1 MEKLSFEE
9 NLNKLEE
16 LVKRLESG
24 DNSLDEAVKLYQE
37 GIALAKVCHEELK
50 QAEEVIVKLMDS
62 NELVDFNKEK

>member
-1 MEKLSFEE
+1 MSKLSFEE

-16 LVKRLESG
+16 LVKKLESG
-24 DNSLDEAVKLYQE
+24 ENSLDEAVKLYQE

>member
-1 MEKLSFEE
+1 MEKISFEE

-16 LVKRLESG
+16 LVKKLESG

-62 NELVDFNKEK
+62 NDLVDFNKEK

>member
-24 DNSLDEAVKLYQE
+24 ENSLDEAVKLYQE

>member
-1 MEKLSFEE
+1 MNKLSFEE

-16 LVKRLESG
+16 LVKKLESG

-37 GIALAKVCHEELK
+37 GIALAKICHEELK

-62 NELVDFNKEK
+62 NDLVDFNKEK

>member
-16 LVKRLESG
+16 LVKKLESG
-24 DNSLDEAVKLYQE
+24 ENSLDEAVKLYQE

>member
-1 MEKLSFEE
+1 MDKLSFEE

-16 LVKRLESG
+16 LVKKLESG
-24 DNSLDEAVKLYQE
+24 ENSLDEAVKLYQE